1 MVPPNFRLGISVRV
15 VRISVRVGADQ
26 TPSTGRLS
34 LSGGQYAR
42 LVATGIEKYT
52 TVLQGIP
59 GSVVAVGIA
68 VLLFSALWFLP
79 KPGAR

>member
-1 MVPPNFRLGISVRV
+1 
-15 VRISVRVGADQ
+15 
-26 TPSTGRLS
+26 
-34 LSGGQYAR
+34 
-42 LVATGIEKYT
+42 VATGIEKYT